1 MPLLTAAN
9 LSLAYGGLDIFTE
22 LSFSVPEDAR
32 IGLVGPNGVGK
43 TSLLRVLA
51 GITPP
56 NAGAVHLARGQRIG
70 YLRQEAVEAFARREH
85 TVHAEMQTVFAEVLS
100 HAEELRALEAA
111 MAGGDHGEEILAR
124 YGAAQEGFERGGG
137 YDYETRIATVL
148 DGLGFPESLWE
159 TPIAQLSGGQK
170 TRALLARLLL
180 EAPDLLMLDE
190 PTNHLDMEATA
201 WLEETLRGWPGA
213 LLIVS
218 HDRYF
223 LDRVADRIWELSPS
237 TMETYR
243 GNYSAYVSQRQER
256 WDRRMQLFEST
267 KERLIADIELIKR
280 YIGWRKMVEAKGKLK
295 RLSRELAAIAELG
308 IEGIQGKSWSE
319 TGLGGISSLTV
330 DEAWR
335 QIRELRPPV
344 GRPPHL
350 AMHLKTTARGGNGVL
365 RTSDL
370 RIGYPNRTLFSAGP
384 IDLQRQECAALI
396 GGNGTGKTTFLRTVL
411 GELPP
416 LSGTVTLGANVRV
429 GYFAQAYD
437 ALHPEHTVLEE
448 LLGHKNLHLGEAREY
463 LARYLFRGEDVEKPV
478 RALSGGERGRLA
490 LAILALEGA
499 NFLLLDEPTNHLD
512 IPAQEVLQESLEN
525 FEGTLLLV
533 SHDRYLVDRLA
544 TQIWE
549 IENGALRVFKGPF
562 QEYLAVRAREEIAA
576 KAAASLARV
585 EIRATNDRTSQTAEK
600 ETRKRVQ
607 VLASLEKRIADTEA
621 LLAQHERDL
630 QEASEKQRV
639 DDVRR
644 LAEAY
649 AATQRALDE
658 RMREWVAISE

>member
-1 MPLLTAAN
+1 
-9 LSLAYGGLDIFTE
+9 
-22 LSFSVPEDAR
+22 
-32 IGLVGPNGVGK
+32 
-43 TSLLRVLA
+43 
-51 GITPP
+51 
-56 NAGAVHLARGQRIG
+56 
-70 YLRQEAVEAFARREH
+70 
-85 TVHAEMQTVFAEVLS
+85 
-100 HAEELRALEAA
+100 
-111 MAGGDHGEEILAR
+111 
-124 YGAAQEGFERGGG
+124 
-137 YDYETRIATVL
+137 
-148 DGLGFPESLWE
+148 
-159 TPIAQLSGGQK
+159 
-170 TRALLARLLL
+170 
-180 EAPDLLMLDE
+180 
-190 PTNHLDMEATA
+190 
-201 WLEETLRGWPGA
+201 
-213 LLIVS
+213 
-218 HDRYF
+218 
-223 LDRVADRIWELSPS
+223 IWELSPS

-243 GNYSAYVSQRQER
+243 GNYSAYVTQRQER
-256 WDRRMQLFEST
+256 WDRRMQLFEAT
-267 KERLIADIELIKR
+267 KERLTADIELIKR

-308 IEGIQGKSWSE
+308 IEGVQGKSWSE

-365 RTSDL
+365 RTSEL
-370 RIGYPNRTLFSAGP
+370 RIGYPNRTLFAAGP

-396 GGNGTGKTTFLRTVL
+396 GGNGTGKTTFLRAVL
-411 GELPP
+411 GQLPP

-448 LLGHKNLHLGEAREY
+448 LLGHKNLQIGEAREY

-549 IENGALRVFKGPF
+549 IEDGSLRVFSGTY
-562 QEYLAVRAREEIAA
+562 Q
-576 KAAASLARV
+576 
-585 EIRATNDRTSQTAEK
+585 
-600 ETRKRVQ
+600 
-607 VLASLEKRIADTEA
+607 
-621 LLAQHERDL
+621 
-630 QEASEKQRV
+630 
-639 DDVRR
+639 
-644 LAEAY
+644 
-649 AATQRALDE
+649 
-658 RMREWVAISE
+658 